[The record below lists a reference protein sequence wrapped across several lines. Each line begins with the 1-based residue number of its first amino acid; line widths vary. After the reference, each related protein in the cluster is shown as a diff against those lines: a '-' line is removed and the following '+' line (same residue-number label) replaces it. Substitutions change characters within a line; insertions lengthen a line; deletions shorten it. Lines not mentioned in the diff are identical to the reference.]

1 MKRKIFRVFWILLIL
16 GGLAIALAWFFVPDF
31 GLMVGR
37 RYRMYFVGNT
47 HPVTYLQATPFGDS
61 IFLSW
66 ENPDDSRFDHTE
78 IYYSP
83 NGIPDREDYLE
94 GNSSSQEDPSEEET
108 GQNGGN
114 SEHNIEG
121 TEQGAGSGSG
131 IIKLKT
137 KDKKASYMW
146 FTPPS
151 GSTHSNAF
159 FTAYTVDGNGQYSDH
174 VIDRIDHGDH
184 TFTGKPS
191 PLPDGVFS
199 YYYEFKDVIFNLPY
213 YILENDQLKCWFA
226 NGTLFAIEH
235 KTSDLRP
242 EYNPFGPIYS
252 FTNSMDTWE
261 VVAPEV
267 SYPVFSLPAD
277 MYEGSSDST
286 WLETRIDSN
295 AITFTR
301 HRSTEG
307 AFARMTY
314 TLDSTQLQVTL
325 QPLNDSKYNVRF
337 NTFGNPNFKAVT
349 HWEASQIRGSIEED
363 GKEEAQI
370 TAAEAHAPDQAYKHK
385 DKVFND
391 DYPYLNSR
399 AFLLMG
405 PETEF
410 HLYHGTQELYVLRE
424 IKGTEDFLYKNCS
437 GEENFTFGM
446 RWPYENH
453 VTTIDQE
460 FSFVVDVVY

>member
-16 GGLAIALAWFFVPDF
+16 GGLGISLAWLFVPDF
-31 GLMVGR
+31 SLMVGR
-37 RYRMYFVGNT
+37 RYRMYFEGNT
-47 HPVTYLQATPFGDS
+47 YPVTYLQATPFGDS

-66 ENPDDSRFDHTE
+66 ENPNDSRFDHTE

-83 NGIPDREDYLE
+83 DGVPDRDDYREAQGKPERAGKDL
-94 GNSSSQEDPSEEET
+94 
-108 GQNGGN
+108 NG
-114 SEHNIEG
+114 ENIGEP
-121 TEQGAGSGSG
+121 EQGNDSGSG
-131 IIKLKT
+131 TIKLQT
-137 KDKKASYMW
+137 LDKKASYMW
-146 FTPPS
+146 FKPPS
-151 GSTHSNAF
+151 GASHKNAF
-159 FTAYTVDGNGQYSDH
+159 FTAYTVDGNGQYSDR

-184 TFTGKPS
+184 TFTDNSVNS
-191 PLPDGVFS
+191 PLPNGIFT
-199 YYYEFKDVIFNLPY
+199 YWYEFKDVFFNLPY
-213 YILENDQLKCWFA
+213 FILENDQLKCWFA
-226 NGTLFAIEH
+226 NGTLFAIEN
-235 KTSDLRP
+235 KTSNLRP

-277 MYEGSSDST
+277 MFAGSSDST
-286 WLETRIDSN
+286 WMETRRDSN
-295 AITFTR
+295 SVSFTR
-301 HRSTEG
+301 YRTTEG

-314 TLDSTQLQVTL
+314 TLDSTRLKVSL

-370 TAAEAHAPDQAYKHK
+370 TAAETHAPDQSYQHQ

-405 PETEF
+405 PQTEF
-410 HLYHGTQELYVLRE
+410 HLYHGAQELYVLRE
-424 IKGTEDFLYKNCS
+424 IRGTEDFLYKNCS

>member
-16 GGLAIALAWFFVPDF
+16 GGLAIALAWLFVPDF

-83 NGIPDREDYLE
+83 NGIPDREDQA
-94 GNSSSQEDPSEEET
+94 STKIET
-108 GQNGGN
+108 
-114 SEHNIEG
+114 
-121 TEQGAGSGSG
+121 
-131 IIKLKT
+131 L
-137 KDKKASYMW
+137 DKKASYMW
-146 FTPPS
+146 FKPPS
-151 GSTHSNAF
+151 SSTLNSNPGSGSNPKHSNAF
-159 FTAYTVDGNGQYSDH
+159 FAAYTVDGNGQYSDH

-213 YILENDQLKCWFA
+213 YILENGQLKCWFA

-325 QPLNDSKYNVRF
+325 QPLNESKYNVRF

-370 TAAEAHAPDQAYKHK
+370 TAAEAHAPDLAYKHK